1 MKKGVILF
9 HSNIKNIYYDRW
21 ISKSIQSMMNQSDN
35 NFIFYEVNYN
45 GDDYSVIPNDCKLEK
60 KFWSKKLDN
69 YADAMNFIL
78 NKAFEDNC
86 DYVFNMNLD
95 DFYHEDRVLIQT
107 KIMLEKKYDIL
118 SSNFYYIE
126 ETITNNGYE
135 DIITQV
141 FNMTEFSS
149 INSEFKNGNNIIAH
163 PSVCFSRKFW
173 DDNKNRYNKN
183 EIPEEDFKLWKESI
197 NNGYSFGITEEFL
210 LFYRIHNKQISK
222 RRLEDVY

>member
-1 MKKGVILF
+1 
-9 HSNIKNIYYDRW
+9 
-21 ISKSIQSMMNQSDN
+21 
-35 NFIFYEVNYN
+35 
-45 GDDYSVIPNDCKLEK
+45 
-60 KFWSKKLDN
+60 
-69 YADAMNFIL
+69 
-78 NKAFEDNC
+78 
-86 DYVFNMNLD
+86 
-95 DFYHEDRVLIQT
+95 
-107 KIMLEKKYDIL
+107 MLEKKYDIL

-126 ETITNNGYE
+126 ETITNNVYE

-141 FNMTEFSS
+141 FNMAEFSS
-149 INSEFKNGNNIIAH
+149 INSEFQNGNNIIAH

>member
-95 DFYHEDRVLIQT
+95 DFYHPNRFKEQKRVR
-107 KIMLEKKYDIL
+107 
-118 SSNFYYIE
+118 S
-126 ETITNNGYE
+126 
-135 DIITQV
+135 
-141 FNMTEFSS
+141 
-149 INSEFKNGNNIIAH
+149 
-163 PSVCFSRKFW
+163 
-173 DDNKNRYNKN
+173 
-183 EIPEEDFKLWKESI
+183 
-197 NNGYSFGITEEFL
+197 
-210 LFYRIHNKQISK
+210 
-222 RRLEDVY
+222 